1 MTIFQHLFHNLQPR
15 AQENKFIPLLDT
27 KLQTTYSKQ
36 FRGTNP
42 QILFMYAR
50 QKERN
55 TSSKTGD
62 EGDFTT

>member
-42 QILFMYAR
+42 QILFMYAH